1 MFSKTMFLGIAIG
14 ILIAV
19 LLPVIPNWI
28 KGTTGL

>member
-1 MFSKTMFLGIAIG
+1 MSKSLFLGIAIG

-19 LLPVIPNWI
+19 LMPSIPGWV